1 MFDINVLS
9 FLGEFW
15 PKSFSLHPV
24 IARFFSPDT
33 EVLESQNYQISENI
47 KGEELQDAEIET
59 LF

>member
-1 MFDINVLS
+1 MFYN
-9 FLGEFW
+9 FLGEFC
-15 PKSFSLHPV
+15 PKSYSLHPV